1 MSGFGRLLK
10 KLMDEKNV
18 NQVELAKKTGI
29 SQSSLSDYL
38 RGVYIPKQDKIH
50 LIADALGV
58 SPAVFFSEITPR
70 LQGADI
76 EIRVDSDKLS
86 DDEVITLAAHRVGH
100 EDDLTEEDI
109 EKIRLAI
116 KIALMQTMKKAK
128 IK

>member
-10 KLMDEKNV
+10 KLMDEKNI

-58 SPAVFFSEITPR
+58 SPALFFTEITPR
-70 LQGADI
+70 PQEMDI
-76 EIRVDSDKLS
+76 KIRVDSDKLS
-86 DDEVITLAAHRVGH
+86 DDEVLY
-100 EDDLTEEDI
+100 
-109 EKIRLAI
+109 
-116 KIALMQTMKKAK
+116 
-128 IK
+128 

>member
-10 KLMDEKNV
+10 KLMDEKNI

-58 SPAVFFSEITPR
+58 SPALFFTEITPR
-70 LQGADI
+70 PQGMDI

-86 DDEVITLAAHRVGH
+86 DDEIITLAAHRVGH

-116 KIALMQTMKKAK
+116 KIALMQTVKKAK